1 MISITLEQVEALC
14 QPVEQLVDELGAVD
28 RQLKDLETIKSK
40 LKARLLERG
49 TGFHK
54 GMQYVAE
61 VQEYD
66 RDQISAPL
74 VRQLSDEAFIKAV
87 TTVQHVKAVVVK
99 PLAADNE
106 PV

>member
-14 QPVEQLVDELGAVD
+14 QPVEELVDELGIVD
-28 RQLKDLETIKSK
+28 RQLKELEITKAK
-40 LKARLLERG
+40 LKARLVERG
-49 TGFHK
+49 PGMHK
-54 GMQYVAE
+54 GMQFIAE

-74 VRQLSDEAFIKAV
+74 VRQLSDEAFIRAV

-99 PLAADNE
+99 PLEA
-106 PV
+106 